1 LNDEGAFS
9 FSAAKSVQLEI
20 KLLQLK
26 SVTAKKQRI
35 SDEFND
41 KTFNHALRLKSMY
54 SRSH

>member
-1 LNDEGAFS
+1 MNDEGAFS

-41 KTFNHALRLKSMY
+41 KTFNHVSRLKSMY

>member
-20 KLLQLK
+20 KLLK